1 MAFDGITT
9 ACLCRELAIQ
19 LTGGRINKIAQ
30 TDTCELTLTIRRTAE
45 CGGGQVRLYLSANPT
60 LPLVYLTEESRPSP
74 LQAPAFCMLLR
85 KHLQGG
91 RILEITQPGLE
102 RVLSFKVEHLNEM
115 GDLCTHTLI
124 IELMGKHSN
133 IIFIDDEGQIVDS
146 IVRVSAAVSSVREVL
161 PGRPYFIPE
170 TQNKRNPF
178 EESEERFR
186 ASFETVS
193 VPPAKV
199 FVMNYTG
206 FSTIMSEE
214 LCARARIEH
223 DRSASA
229 LTADEITALWN
240 AFRSLL
246 TDVAAGRFAPT
257 IYYKTEAHSIRIP
270 TDFSTVPM
278 EIYADLEQTRF
289 DSVSK
294 LLRQYYEQRNTYT
307 RMRQKSADLR
317 HIVQTIL
324 ERDLHKYDRQ
334 MKQIRDAQKR
344 DKYRIYGELLNVYGY
359 DIPEGSKSCRVT
371 NYYTNE
377 EITIPLDPTKTPQ
390 QNAAKYF
397 DRYTKLKRTSE
408 TLTVLTA
415 DVKAEIDQLQNIK
428 RALDMALTEGD
439 LQEIRKELVQSGFLR
454 DHAPNRRKGNP
465 RTPVSKPLHY
475 ISSDGYDIYV
485 GRNNLQN
492 DELTFHMAS
501 GSDIWFHANDIPG
514 SHVIMRTGGK
524 KFEEIPDRDFEEA
537 ASIAAYYSS
546 GREQSKVEVDYLE
559 RRDVKKPAGSRPG
572 FVVYYT
578 NYSLIASTDIS
589 GIRRMED

>member
-9 ACLCRELAIQ
+9 ACLCRELSRQ

-60 LPLVYLTEESRPSP
+60 LPLVYLTEENRPSP

-102 RVLSFKVEHLNEM
+102 RVLNIKVEHLNEM
-115 GDLCTHTLI
+115 GDLCSHTLI

-133 IIFIDDEGQIVDS
+133 IIFIDDEGLIVDS

-178 EESEERFR
+178 EETEEQFR
-186 ASFETVS
+186 TTFETVS
-193 VPPAKV
+193 APPAKV

-214 LCARARIEH
+214 LCVRARTQH
-223 DRSASA
+223 DRSASS
-229 LTADEITALWN
+229 LTPEEITALWN

-246 TDVAAGRFAPT
+246 NDVAAGRFAPA
-257 IYYKTEAHSIRIP
+257 IYYKTDAHSVRIP
-270 TDFSTVPM
+270 ADFSTVPM
-278 EIYADLEQTRF
+278 EIYADMVQTRF
-289 DSVSK
+289 DSVSS
-294 LLRQYYEQRNTYT
+294 LLQAYYAQRNTYT
-307 RMRQKSADLR
+307 RMRQKSSDLR

-359 DIPEGSKSCRVT
+359 DIPEGSKSCRVL

-390 QNAAKYF
+390 QNATKYF

-439 LQEIRKELVQSGFLR
+439 LQEIRQELVQSGFIR
-454 DHAPNRRKGNP
+454 EHAQNRRKGKP
-465 RTPVSKPLHY
+465 RTPASKPLHY
-475 ISSDGYDIYV
+475 VSSDGFDIFV

-546 GREQSKVEVDYLE
+546 GREQGKVEVDYLE

-589 GIRRMED
+589 GIRQIEE